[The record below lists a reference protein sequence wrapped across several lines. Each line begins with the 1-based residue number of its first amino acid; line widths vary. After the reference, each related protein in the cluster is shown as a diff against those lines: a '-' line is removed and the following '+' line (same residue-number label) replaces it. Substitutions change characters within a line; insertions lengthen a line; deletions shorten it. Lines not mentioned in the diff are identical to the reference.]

1 MAVLNNKEK
10 TECIVTCK
18 CGCSEG
24 IYFVV
29 DKDDTDMY
37 AIAILVGN
45 GFYSETGILRSI
57 KKKLQKIWEIICEK
71 DRYLSEIIMTKEE
84 FTEFKRFLNRF

>member
-1 MAVLNNKEK
+1 MSVLNNKEN
-10 TECIVTCK
+10 TECIITCK
-18 CGCSEG
+18 CGCDDG

-37 AIAILVGN
+37 AIATLVGN
-45 GFYSETGILRSI
+45 GFYSETGTLCSI
-57 KKKLQKIWEIICEK
+57 KKKLQKIWEIICGK